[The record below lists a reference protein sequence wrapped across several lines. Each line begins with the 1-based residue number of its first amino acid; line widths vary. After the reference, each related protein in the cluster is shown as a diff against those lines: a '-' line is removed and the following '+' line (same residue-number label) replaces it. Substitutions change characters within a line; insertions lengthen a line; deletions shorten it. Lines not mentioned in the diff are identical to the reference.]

1 MKLKQT
7 KLIETPAG
15 AHNILSRRVAQVA
28 HSYPCQPAGV
38 CVNGEGRSRCIT
50 HIPRCSKN

>member
-7 KLIETPAG
+7 KSIETPAG

-38 CVNGEGRSRCIT
+38 CAD
-50 HIPRCSKN
+50 